1 VQRLAIGASSASYAD
16 QSNASSSFEEVIEAL
31 ERYTNETGEPPLML
45 SGWEAEHPALTPPA
59 ALLRHLARR
68 PLQLRRYTYAHD
80 LCHPREVAAEL
91 LSDGLRFAGS
101 PLSARHVSFQ
111 QNSTQALLLTLAAL
125 KERGVRRVTVA
136 APAYYAIETICRS
149 LHLELVIVPAADF
162 VTGAL
167 DIARLQDVARLP
179 GSVVLVTNP
188 AYSLG
193 VEYTPAAIHQLA
205 SALPSDVWL
214 LLDETRLGLSWRY
227 DAPWPWYP
235 TDLSPRTVVV
245 RSPSKVFFIHGRKT
259 SLLFGDPAL
268 LREVERLGEAL
279 VGSMAGDTEAV
290 ALAYL
295 ESWRV
300 WRDETRLGISGPM
313 SHWHRRVIAC
323 LERNCSAAQAA
334 LSPAGFTLSPVDSG
348 PYVLAAV
355 PSERLLSLKDLA
367 GARQQGVML
376 MDSRYFLHEHPDW
389 LGFRINLGGDPQ
401 QLSKAVA
408 QLQTLWRQ
416 DRQGR

>member
-1 VQRLAIGASSASYAD
+1 MQRLAIGTSSASCAD

-31 ERYTNETGEPPLML
+31 ERYTTETGEPPLML

-59 ALLRHLARR
+59 ALLRHLAKR

-101 PLSARHVSFQ
+101 PLSARHVSIQ

-125 KERGVRRVTVA
+125 KERGVRRVIVA

-149 LHLELVIVPAADF
+149 LSLEVVIVPAADF
-162 VTGAL
+162 LTGAL
-167 DIARLQDVARLP
+167 DTGRLQGAARLP
-179 GSVVLVTNP
+179 NSMVLVTNP
-188 AYSLG
+188 AYALG
-193 VEYTPAAIHQLA
+193 VEYTPATIHQLA
-205 SALPSDVWL
+205 SALSSDTWL

-227 DAPWPWYP
+227 DEPWPWYP

-259 SLLFGDPAL
+259 SLLFGDPTL
-268 LREVERLGEAL
+268 LREAERLGEAL
-279 VGSMAGDTEAV
+279 VGSVAGDAEAV

-295 ESWRV
+295 ESWRT
-300 WRDETRLGISGPM
+300 WRDETQLGISGPM

-323 LERNCSAAQAA
+323 LERNRRAAQAV
-334 LSPAGFTLSPVDSG
+334 LSPEGFTFSPIDSG
-348 PYVLAAV
+348 PYILAATL
-355 PSERLLSLKDLA
+355 SERLPSLMDLA
-367 GARQQGVML
+367 GAREQGVML
-376 MDSRYFLHEHPDW
+376 MDSRYFFHEHPDW
-389 LGFRINLGGDPQ
+389 LGFRINLGADPQ
-401 QLSKAVA
+401 QLSRAFVR
-408 QLQTLWRQ
+408 LHTLWRHNRR
-416 DRQGR
+416 DA